1 MTAPSQTADRMSCAE
16 AQSRLVPRPSAQ
28 SKKESPG
35 RAKQFGHALSAGS
48 SHLLMTS
55 LPCRPSTALRR
66 RLPAARRCARM
77 EATRAP
83 PRGLT
88 HAAGIGGRDLDGAAA
103 AAVRTQSPAVMAT
116 GAAPMDGRAVQDP
129 GNPGES
135 RQACAVRNAEGA
147 GRSSGFLLAVPDRKQ
162 ARCGPTSRALP
173 SQCLLN
179 ASPGPLHQRVGNRS
193 SRHELP
199 LPSVAK
205 KTSLPFRCAAAA
217 WNTVENCETGP
228 TWIARFRGARW
239 HRQQRVLAFTATVQP
254 RTGCSG
260 SSVPVVEDVA
270 SERCALKAPRRSS

>member
-1 MTAPSQTADRMSCAE
+1 MTAPSQTADRMACAE

-35 RAKQFGHALSAGS
+35 RAKEFGHALSAGS

-88 HAAGIGGRDLDGAAA
+88 PCGGHRGSRPGRSRRSGSADPVSRSHGDWGCAD
-103 AAVRTQSPAVMAT
+103 
-116 GAAPMDGRAVQDP
+116 DGRAVQDP
-129 GNPGES
+129 GDPGES
-135 RQACAVRNAEGA
+135 RQACAVRNVEGA

-179 ASPGPLHQRVGNRS
+179 ASPGPLHQRVGNGS

-199 LPSVAK
+199 LPGVAQ
-205 KTSLPFRCAAAA
+205 KTSLPLPLCSCG
-217 WNTVENCETGP
+217 VE
-228 TWIARFRGARW
+228 
-239 HRQQRVLAFTATVQP
+239 HR
-254 RTGCSG
+254 
-260 SSVPVVEDVA
+260 
-270 SERCALKAPRRSS
+270 